1 MALSVNSVVHNQWS
15 TRMAFML
22 AAIGSAVGL
31 GNIWKFPYITG
42 EYGGGAFVLV
52 YLVCILLIGI
62 PVMMAEILLGRR
74 GRRSPIN
81 TMRELARA
89 EKTSPAWRLVG
100 WGGVLTG
107 LLILSFYSVVAG
119 WALAYVIEG
128 AVGSFNGLDGEGA
141 GALFGGLTESP
152 GRLLF
157 WHSAFM
163 LMTTAVVANGVRSGL
178 ERLVTWLM
186 PLLFVLLAVLVGY
199 AMAAGDFSRGLHF
212 LFDVNFDRVFTVCD
226 EAGVCTFTAEPVLVA
241 MGHAFFTLSLGM
253 GAIMA
258 YGSYM
263 PHDASIGSST
273 VMIALA
279 DTLIALM
286 AGLAI
291 FPLVFANGLE
301 PGAGPGLVFV
311 SLPIAFGAMPGGQ
324 LFGTLFFLLLVF
336 AAWSSSIS
344 LVEPA
349 VAWLTEDERLS
360 RPKAAAIIGGLAW
373 LLGVGSALSF
383 NVWSGDEYQVFGK
396 TLFDIKDYLTANIM
410 LPLGGLAIALFTG
423 WAVGRRLPESELAL
437 RSPILFR
444 AWYFTIRYIAPTG
457 IVLIFLH
464 AIGVL

>member
-1 MALSVNSVVHNQWS
+1 
-15 TRMAFML
+15 ML
-22 AAIGSAVGL
+22 AAVGSAVGL

-52 YLVCILLIGI
+52 YLICIALIGI

-81 TMRELARA
+81 TMRELTRS
-89 EKTSPAWRLVG
+89 EGTSPVWRLVG

-107 LLILSFYSVVAG
+107 FLILSFYSVVAG
-119 WALAYVIEG
+119 WAFAYVFEG
-128 AVGSFNGLDGEGA
+128 AIGSFNGLDGDGA
-141 GALFGGLTESP
+141 GALFGDLTAAP
-152 GRLLF
+152 DRLIF
-157 WHSAFM
+157 WHTLFIG
-163 LMTTAVVANGVRSGL
+163 MTVLVVANGVRSGL
-178 ERLVTWLM
+178 ERLITWLM
-186 PLLFVLLAVLVGY
+186 PLLFVLLAILVGY
-199 AMAAGDFSRGLHF
+199 AMAAGDFARGLHF
-212 LFDVNFDRVFTVCD
+212 LFDVDFSRVFTVCD
-226 EAGVCTFTAEPVLVA
+226 EAGQCGYTAEPVLVA

-263 PHDASIGSST
+263 PRDASIASST
-273 VMIALA
+273 IMIAIA
-279 DTLIALM
+279 DTLVALM

-324 LFGTLFFLLLVF
+324 FFGTLFFILLVF

-349 VAWLTEDERLS
+349 VAWLTENEHLS
-360 RPKAAAIIGGLAW
+360 RPKAAWIIGGLAW
-373 LLGVGSALSF
+373 VLGIGSALSF
-383 NVWSGDEYQVFGK
+383 NLWSGEEYQIFGK
-396 TLFDIKDYLTANIM
+396 TLFDIKDYVTANIM

-423 WAVGRRLPESELAL
+423 WAVGRRLPESELGM
-437 RSPILFR
+437 RSARLFG
-444 AWYFTIRYIAPTG
+444 AWHFTLRYIAPAG
-457 IVLIFLH
+457 IVLIFLN
-464 AIGVL
+464 AIGVV

>member
-1 MALSVNSVVHNQWS
+1 MSEKTLVHNQWS
-15 TRMAFML
+15 SRMAFML

-52 YLVCILLIGI
+52 YLVCILMIGM

-81 TMRELARA
+81 TMRELAA
-89 EKTSPAWRLVG
+89 TAGASRLWGVVG
-100 WGGVLTG
+100 WGGVVTG
-107 LLILSFYSVVAG
+107 FLILSFYSVVAG

-128 AVGSFNGLDGEGA
+128 VAGAFKGLDGESA
-141 GALFGGLTESP
+141 GALFGELTASP
-152 GRLLF
+152 GRLVF
-157 WHSAFM
+157 WHSVFM
-163 LMTTAVVANGVRSGL
+163 LMTTVVVANGVRSGL

-199 AMAAGDFSRGLHF
+199 AMAAGDFSHGVHF
-212 LFDVNFDRVFTVCD
+212 LFDIDFSRVFTVCD
-226 EAGVCTFTAEPVLVA
+226 EAGQCRFTAEPSLVA

-253 GAIMA
+253 GAIMV

-263 PHDASIGSST
+263 PHDASIAGST
-273 VMIALA
+273 VMIAVA
-279 DTLIALM
+279 DTLVALM

-301 PGAGPGLVFV
+301 PAAGPGLVFV

-324 LFGTLFFLLLVF
+324 LFGTLFFVLLVF

-349 VAWLTEDERLS
+349 VAWLTENRDLPRA
-360 RPKAAAIIGGLAW
+360 RAAWLVGGLAW
-373 LLGVGSALSF
+373 LLGIGSALSF
-383 NVWSGDEYQVFGK
+383 NLWSGEKYQLFGK
-396 TLFDIKDYLTANIM
+396 TLFDIKDFLATNIM

-423 WAVGRRLPESELAL
+423 WAVGRRLPEGELAM
-437 RSPILFR
+437 RSPVLFG
-444 AWYFTIRYIAPTG
+444 AWRFTVRYISPAG
-457 IVLIFLH
+457 IVLIFLN
-464 AIGVL
+464 AIGLV